1 LDDISLSNKNEFE
14 KSKLRQLKGSNMM
27 LTNNSNNN
35 KIKNGNLELKKKINN
50 LQNEIKDLNKK

>member
-1 LDDISLSNKNEFE
+1 MDDISLPNKNEFE